1 MSTWFKDIHL
11 KEDGVSLQPLKTGH
25 KQGLLKAASDGELW
39 ELWYTSVP
47 SQKTVDSFINTALE
61 EQKNEKSIP
70 FVVVDDQTNT
80 VIGSTRFMNIEAANK
95 RLEIGHT
102 WYAKSHQKTG
112 VNTKCK
118 LMLLTYAF
126 EHLDC
131 IAVEFRTNWFNFNS
145 RNAILKLGAKQDGV
159 LRNHRIDHNGLL
171 RDTVVFSILKQEWP
185 GVKKHLEFRLTQ
197 NSSRK

>member
-11 KEDGVSLQPLKTGH
+11 KKDGVSLQPLKTGH

-70 FVVVDDQTNT
+70 FVVVDDQSNT

-112 VNTKCK
+112 VNTK
-118 LMLLTYAF
+118 
-126 EHLDC
+126 
-131 IAVEFRTNWFNFNS
+131 
-145 RNAILKLGAKQDGV
+145 
-159 LRNHRIDHNGLL
+159 
-171 RDTVVFSILKQEWP
+171 
-185 GVKKHLEFRLTQ
+185 
-197 NSSRK
+197 